1 MIKTLALIL
10 KKQNLGEAD
19 RILTILTP
27 ALGKKRVVA
36 RAVRKPLSKLSG
48 HLDSLMV
55 SQIIITDKPEL
66 PQITSAVLV
75 ESFENARNT
84 LYLLNQTYAVGKL
97 AEKLSQEHEP
107 QQSLFQATLDAFA
120 RINGGS
126 AFAAV
131 WLHYLT
137 TLSKLYGVYVSDFR
151 CGNCGEKIS
160 DKALFSLDER
170 RLYHREHAPAVR
182 TRRLSPNSVKLLQ
195 LLRVKPFIMIERI
208 RIPEE
213 TARELEEILL
223 IELVENYANAAWK
236 QYARLARD

>member
-1 MIKTLALIL
+1 MVKTLALIL

-55 SQIIITDKPEL
+55 SQIILTDKPEL

-75 ESFENARNT
+75 ESFEQARSR
-84 LYLLNQTYAVGKL
+84 LDLLNQTYAVGKL
-97 AEKLSQEHEP
+97 AERLAQEDEP
-107 QQSLFQATLDAFA
+107 QQSLFQATVDAFA
-120 RINGGS
+120 RIDSGS
-126 AFAAV
+126 NWQAV

-137 TLSKLYGVYVSDFR
+137 VLSKLYGVYVSDFR
-151 CGNCGEKIS
+151 CGGCSEKLTE
-160 DKALFSLDER
+160 AVVFHLEER
-170 RLYHREHAPAVR
+170 RLYHTEHAPTGRA
-182 TRRLSPNSVKLLQ
+182 RRLEANSVKLLQ
-195 LLRVKPFIMIERI
+195 LLQKQPFSMIERI
-208 RIPEE
+208 RIPED
-213 TARELEEILL
+213 TARELEEIFL

-236 QYARLARD
+236 QYARLA